1 MKIDLPENIRALRKE
16 RRLTQEQLADALGV
30 TTGAVHKWEAGL
42 SVPERYMRIRMAGLF
57 DTSVDALLGYHIKD
71 DSRKAIIERIS
82 TGCRIM
88 DPKTLAEAELAL
100 TKYPNSFEIVHTC
113 AFAYLVFGMSSHDK
127 AQIRRGRDLLEK
139 ALLLLPQNK
148 DPEISEHTLYAN
160 ISAASFVLGEPD
172 KCLELLKEHNVG
184 GLFNSDIASVLLYSK
199 KPEEAAPYL
208 SKSLY
213 SGYFEL
219 LYAASGFAMVFLG
232 RRDYVSAV
240 RILEWGLDTLEG
252 LKTGEGTGYIDKV
265 HAQHLV
271 LLACARLKTGEK
283 EKALETL
290 RTAAEL
296 AARFDAASD
305 YGFSSLKY
313 LDSFEYGS
321 AHDALGATAAEGIEN
336 MLKQLEDPE
345 ITSLWKSVTENK

>member
-16 RRLTQEQLADALGV
+16 RKLTQEQLADALGV

-42 SVPERYMRIRMAGLF
+42 SVPELDMIIRMAGLF

-71 DSRKAIIERIS
+71 DSRKAIIERIG
-82 TGCRIM
+82 TGCRTM
-88 DPKTLAEAELAL
+88 DPKTMAEAEMAL

-199 KPEEAAPYL
+199 
-208 SKSLY
+208 
-213 SGYFEL
+213 
-219 LYAASGFAMVFLG
+219 
-232 RRDYVSAV
+232 
-240 RILEWGLDTLEG
+240 
-252 LKTGEGTGYIDKV
+252 
-265 HAQHLV
+265 
-271 LLACARLKTGEK
+271 
-283 EKALETL
+283 
-290 RTAAEL
+290 
-296 AARFDAASD
+296 
-305 YGFSSLKY
+305 
-313 LDSFEYGS
+313 
-321 AHDALGATAAEGIEN
+321 
-336 MLKQLEDPE
+336 
-345 ITSLWKSVTENK
+345 